1 MKRII
6 FIFLKKLLNAINIVY
21 VANFALA
28 VFVIYLLKAGF
39 EHHVLNFKALDS
51 GMLLILGA
59 FASLVVSYI
68 NVCHVIPEFIGHWFE
83 GWNRKK

>member
-28 VFVIYLLKAGF
+28 VFVIYLVIAGF
-39 EHHVLNFKALDS
+39 ENHALNFKSLDC
-51 GMLLILGA
+51 GTLLILGA
-59 FASLVVSYI
+59 FASLSVSYI
-68 NVCHVIPEFIGHWFE
+68 NVCYVIPEFIGHWFD